1 MVGETPFGVAGMKEF
16 LTVFRRWSDFSGRSS
31 RREYWMFTL
40 VFVVISSALG
50 VLDAFI
56 LGFMDGVAQS
66 DAAQPQL
73 VTSSNVFSL
82 VTFIPSIS
90 VSVRRLHDID
100 KSGWWFLLWF
110 TVIGIVFVIY
120 WACLGSDESENRYGS
135 PVLPDQASP
144 TEG

>member
-1 MVGETPFGVAGMKEF
+1 
-16 LTVFRRWSDFSGRSS
+16 
-31 RREYWMFTL
+31 MFTL

-50 VLDAFI
+50 VLDAFM

-66 DAAQPQL
+66 EAAQPQL
-73 VTSSNVFSL
+73 VTSSNAFSL

-120 WACLGSDESENRYGS
+120 WACFGSDESENRYGS

-144 TEG
+144 TDG